1 MNIKSVSQFGAV
13 QDVAHQSAFVY
24 GVNREHLPPRS
35 PSAPHYVTL
44 PGRGHMETVYQFRQV
59 EGWLGDVPVS
69 FTFLT
74 AQRSYE
80 YTKQIFADWDRR
92 AAVSTTNSWVI

>member
-1 MNIKSVSQFGAV
+1 MNIQSVSKVRV

-24 GVNREHLPPRS
+24 GVNREYLPPKS
-35 PSAPHYVTL
+35 PQGPQTVTVDGSGQL
-44 PGRGHMETVYQFRQV
+44 DTIYQFRQV

-69 FTFLT
+69 FTFLL

-80 YTKQIFADWDRR
+80 YTKQVFSNWDRR
-92 AAVSTTNSWVI
+92 FAVSNANSWLV